1 MRGCAMREFD
11 VIDRI
16 REGNSKLSASVI
28 VPPGDDLGA
37 LKLPDGGGVVLAGVD
52 QVIGGV
58 HLPHDAS
65 PERYAWKVAA
75 RSLSDVAAMAAC
87 PVGMLVAAALS
98 PRVGTEWT
106 TRFSSELQRM
116 GELFDCPLIGGDIA
130 VLPSE
135 EAPMVFS
142 STVLAAPDSKVS
154 KRMVLRDGAR
164 PGDVV
169 CVSGAFGRT
178 LAPDGTGH
186 HLEFTPRINVGL
198 GLHRALRDGLT
209 SMIDVSDG
217 LGSELAHLARE
228 SQVRIVVD
236 PARIPRRN
244 KASLDQALCDGEDYE
259 LCFTVSDA
267 SHLPPCIDDVP
278 LSVIGRVQQGDG
290 VFLSDGIDETPFQA
304 SGWEHQG
311 VPNDDSDQVESKGAP
326 L

>member
-1 MRGCAMREFD
+1 MREFD

-16 REGNSKLSASVI
+16 RKGNSNLPTSVI

-37 LKLPDGGGVVLAGVD
+37 LRLPDGGGVVLAGVD

-58 HLPHDAS
+58 HLAHAAS
-65 PERYAWKVAA
+65 PEQYAWKVAA

-87 PVGMLVAAALS
+87 PVGMVVAAALS
-98 PRVGTEWT
+98 PRIGTEWT

-116 GELFDCPLIGGDIA
+116 GTRFDCPLIGGDIA

-154 KRMVLRDGAR
+154 NRMVLRDGAR
-164 PGDVV
+164 PGDAV
-169 CVSGAFGRT
+169 CVSGAFGRS
-178 LAPDGTGH
+178 LAADGTGH
-186 HLEFTPRINVGL
+186 HLEFTPRIDVGV
-198 GLHRALRDGLT
+198 GLHRALQDGLT

-228 SQVRIVVD
+228 SHVRIVVD
-236 PARIPRRN
+236 AARIPRRDD
-244 KASLDQALCDGEDYE
+244 ASIDQALSDGEDYE

-267 SHLPPCIDDVP
+267 SRLPHSMAEVP
-278 LSVIGRVQQGDG
+278 LTVIGTVEQGDG
-290 VFLSDGIDETPFQA
+290 VVLSDGDTQIPIES
-304 SGWEHQG
+304 SGWEHRGEQAG
-311 VPNDDSDQVESKGAP
+311 DSDQTESKGASQ
-326 L
+326 